1 MNNTGTCAG
10 TTTSCWQD
18 LNLDGFVQTNEL
30 SWVQG
35 GIQPGAR
42 MPGGPNRFN
51 VDTGVITPGIN
62 AVDESAQ
69 IGRTRE
75 AIVGMQH
82 ELIPNL
88 AVGVD
93 YVYRN
98 YDRGTTTYTQGMQ
111 PGCETSTTIPCVAP
125 GYPISAQY
133 TIRNIYTDPITGLQ
147 APYYTV
153 PTGTLFTSGQSGIT
167 MTNQNYQVYHG
178 VILQANK
185 RFSDKW
191 QMNTSI
197 TMQTNPGYNVY
208 FTNPTGVE
216 FTNGISSIARYLF
229 KMSGA
234 YAAGWGIMVSGNFN
248 MNDGANRTLS
258 IDGPGD
264 NFDTG
269 FRTQTGG
276 VIRTNYDTLNFQPTG
291 TTRNKAVK
299 LLDMGVSKTFALR
312 GGKNRLKVMV
322 DGFNVLNVNTITGWG
337 SNNRSEND
345 FNAPDNIIPPRVI
358 RFGAQFGF

>member
-1 MNNTGTCAG
+1 
-10 TTTSCWQD
+10 
-18 LNLDGFVQTNEL
+18 LNLDGFIQPNEL

-35 GIQPGAR
+35 GIAPGAR
-42 MPGGPNRFN
+42 RPQFPSRFN
-51 VDTGVITPGIN
+51 IDTGTLTAQQN
-62 AVDESAQ
+62 TVDESAQ

-98 YDRGTTTYTQGMQ
+98 YDRGTQTYPRGQQ
-111 PGCETSTTIPCVAP
+111 PGCETSTTDPCVAP
-125 GYPISAQY
+125 GYPVSSIY
-133 TIRNIYTDPITGLQ
+133 TVRNIYTDPVTGLQ
-147 APYYTV
+147 APYYTAT
-153 PTGTLFTSGQSGIT
+153 PGSILTTGLANIT
-167 MTNQNYQVYHG
+167 MTNQNYNVYHG

-191 QMNTSI
+191 QMNTSVTI
-197 TMQTNPGYNVY
+197 QTNPGYNVY

-216 FTNGISSIARYLF
+216 FSDGLSNITRYLF

-234 YAAGWGIMVSGNFN
+234 YAVGWGVMVSGNFN
-248 MNDGANRTLS
+248 MNDGANRGLS
-258 IDGPGD
+258 IDGPGQIPLGS
-264 NFDTG
+264 TTPAG
-269 FRTQTGG
+269 TAQT
-276 VIRTNYDTLNFQPTG
+276 ITYNTLAYQPTG
-291 TTRNKAVK
+291 TTRFDAVK
-299 LLDMGVSKTFALR
+299 LLDLGVSKTFALR

-322 DGFNVLNVNTITGWG
+322 DGFNMLNENTITGYN
-337 SNNRSEND
+337 SNNRSATG
-345 FNAPDNIIPPRVI
+345 FTQPANIVPPRVI